1 MFIQENLEKL
11 ALIEIEQVPED
22 LEQTMQA
29 IDLLRQVD
37 ASIML
42 ISFIL
47 CHRFGSFLVLLLNFI
62 EYLL

>member
-1 MFIQENLEKL
+1 M
-11 ALIEIEQVPED
+11 
-22 LEQTMQA
+22 QT

-47 CHRFGSFLVLLLNFI
+47 SHCFGSFLVLLLDFI
-62 EYLL
+62 EYLLEFVEVLALPSLQF